1 MMAEGSRC
9 QPCCLPAWHSLCLPC
24 PASCCHCVRRI
35 NFYAFLIYVQK
46 QKHNSNTNKLRDVSR
61 CASECVCVCVCV
73 LKMHFQEKQIQVS
86 CCNFKASRFRS
97 CTSTRNILNDYGNSG
112 RAITSSA
119 GRGADGRG
127 DGKWQSSTCGT
138 HTHMYVCV
146 CVCGGSAPPAALL
159 SPIKS
164 FTMQTHAL
172 FQQLPRLLSPPQ
184 LGSHTQLYLRVAGLF
199 FLLPQRLLGWPT
211 VRILDAPHIQPGHD
225 ERPQHMRSSKL
236 IAAQPTCFSY
246 AFPSPSPLY
255 LGWQKIYNK

>member
-1 MMAEGSRC
+1 MCKNKNTTATQINCAMFHVVR
-9 QPCCLPAWHSLCLPC
+9 
-24 PASCCHCVRRI
+24 AS
-35 NFYAFLIYVQK
+35 
-46 QKHNSNTNKLRDVSR
+46 VS
-61 CASECVCVCVCV
+61 ACVCVYWKCISRKSKFKCHAV
-73 LKMHFQEKQIQVS
+73 I
-86 CCNFKASRFRS
+86 FKASRFRS

-138 HTHMYVCV
+138 HTHMYVCE
-146 CVCGGSAPPAALL
+146 CVCGGSAAQAALL

-246 AFPSPSPLY
+246 AFPSPSPTLWVGKKFTTSRASQEA
-255 LGWQKIYNK
+255 LEIYFACFLPFFSQLLLLVLLIYVA

>member
-1 MMAEGSRC
+1 M
-9 QPCCLPAWHSLCLPC
+9 
-24 PASCCHCVRRI
+24 
-35 NFYAFLIYVQK
+35 
-46 QKHNSNTNKLRDVSR
+46 
-61 CASECVCVCVCV
+61 
-73 LKMHFQEKQIQVS
+73 
-86 CCNFKASRFRS
+86 
-97 CTSTRNILNDYGNSG
+97 
-112 RAITSSA
+112 
-119 GRGADGRG
+119 
-127 DGKWQSSTCGT
+127 
-138 HTHMYVCV
+138 
-146 CVCGGSAPPAALL
+146 L

-246 AFPSPSPLY
+246 AFPPPPPSFWVGKKFTTSRASQEALE
-255 LGWQKIYNK
+255 IYFACFLPFFSQLLLLVLLIYVA

>member
-1 MMAEGSRC
+1 MCKNKNTTATQINCAMF
-9 QPCCLPAWHSLCLPC
+9 HVV
-24 PASCCHCVRRI
+24 PASACV
-35 NFYAFLIYVQK
+35 
-46 QKHNSNTNKLRDVSR
+46 S
-61 CASECVCVCVCV
+61 VCVYWKCISRKSKFKCHAV
-73 LKMHFQEKQIQVS
+73 I
-86 CCNFKASRFRS
+86 FKASRFRS

-138 HTHMYVCV
+138 HTYMYVCV
-146 CVCGGSAPPAALL
+146 CVCGGSAPPAALF

-246 AFPSPSPLY
+246 AFPPPPPLFGLAKNLQQVGQVKKHLKYISPASCPFFRSCFFLFF
-255 LGWQKIYNK
+255 LFMLLRHTL